1 MENKDTMTD
10 YQELARVRDQKW
22 DMVKITIGI
31 IFVLFSFF
39 VFICVNK

>member
-10 YQELARVRDQKW
+10 YQELARVGDQKW

-31 IFVLFSFF
+31 TFLFE
-39 VFICVNK
+39 IHIH